1 MRKRFGLLALVAA
14 STSSLLGAAC
24 REPAPIP
31 KPTAENLPFGQTN
44 VADALRALHTRL
56 DLIEKNG
63 TWPDARRIATALA
76 ARPGADLRGPAGPPG
91 PPGPAGPAGPTGP
104 RGEIGPTG
112 PAGSTGPAGLR
123 GPPGPAGPQGTQGLQ
138 GPQGIQ
144 GPAGPKGGQGAEGP
158 AGGYASKQAAYA
170 ASAGLRL
177 GPGQTGAVVAACR
190 AGKDLLISGACQL
203 QPVWLGALGQAGAI
217 NVDDPRRAAAWRC
230 EARNLSP
237 AQPVQITARVF
248 CLPRLNR

>member
-1 MRKRFGLLALVAA
+1 MRKRLLALVVV
-14 STSSLLGAAC
+14 SISSLLGAAC
-24 REPAPIP
+24 PKPAPIP
-31 KPTAENLPFGQTN
+31 KPTAETVPFGPTN
-44 VADALRALHTRL
+44 VAGALRALRARL

-63 TWPDARRIATALA
+63 TWPDARRIAAALA
-76 ARPGADLRGPAGPPG
+76 AHPGADLRGPAGPAG
-91 PPGPAGPAGPTGP
+91 PPGPVGPAGPGGP

-112 PAGSTGPAGLR
+112 PAGATGPTGLR

-144 GPAGPKGGQGAEGP
+144 GPPGPKGGQGAEGP
-158 AGGYASKQAAYA
+158 AGGYASKQAVYA
-170 ASAGLRL
+170 ASATLRL
-177 GPGQTGAVVAACR
+177 GTGQTGAVVAACR
-190 AGKDLLISGACQL
+190 AGKDLLISGSCQL

-217 NVDDPRRAAAWRC
+217 DVDDPRRAASWRC

-248 CLPRLNR
+248 CLPRLTR